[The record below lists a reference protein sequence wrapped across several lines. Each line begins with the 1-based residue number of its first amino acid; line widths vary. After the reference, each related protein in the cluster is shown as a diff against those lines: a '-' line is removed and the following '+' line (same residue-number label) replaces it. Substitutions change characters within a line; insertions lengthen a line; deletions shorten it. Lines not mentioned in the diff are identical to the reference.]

1 MKLKSFN
8 PETLPVSSKG
18 KPAMYINSKAGM
30 FHISATAAEKL
41 ELKEGDSI
49 ELHQDEEQPQDW
61 YLSKTKKGFG
71 LRNKK
76 KGSDEQGL
84 NFNNTALAKLIF
96 ESVGYKAQT
105 GRVLFGAEPTVIKS
119 VAYWPVITANLF
131 KSK

>member
-8 PETLPVSSKG
+8 QENLPTSSKS
-18 KPAMYINSKAGM
+18 KPGIYINSKAGM

-41 ELKEGDSI
+41 GLKDGDSI
-49 ELHQDEEQPQDW
+49 ELHQDEENERDW
-61 YLSKTKKGFG
+61 YLSKSKKGFA

-76 KGSDEQGL
+76 KDSDEFGL
-84 NFNNTALAKLIF
+84 IFNNVSLAKLIF
-96 ESVGYKAQT
+96 ESLGYQAQT
-105 GRVLFGAEPTVIKS
+105 GRCLFGAEPTVIKS